1 MSLLKSI
8 KQYMKT
14 GHIKENYSATIPIK
28 DDSVYIELKD
38 VNKTY
43 KTYIE
48 LHKENDRISRIKRKY
63 DDISNRILITAFI
76 QLVIATIIV
85 FFDIVF
91 FDISLLIKVS
101 CSIGSLLLFIISFIF
116 LCKSNSIYYIYDD
129 IHGIANLTSLLKV
142 MNTIDTDEKIGLSI
156 KNKSYGDIIVFKYFD
171 KDNKE
176 LQKKAVELDKIHYCL
191 NSPNKIIGWYD
202 KETHKYMLKY
212 WTTYNGDF

>member
-14 GHIKENYSATIPIK
+14 GNIKENYTAIIPIK
-28 DDSVYIELKD
+28 DDSVSIELKD

-48 LHKENDRISRIKRKY
+48 LNEENDRISRIKRKY
-63 DDISNRILITAFI
+63 DDISYPILITAFI
-76 QLVIATIIV
+76 LLTIATI
-85 FFDIVF
+85 IVF

-101 CSIGSLLLFIISFIF
+101 CSIGSLLLFIPSFIF
-116 LCKSNSIYYIYDD
+116 WYKTDSICYICDD
-129 IHGIANLTSLLKV
+129 IYGIENLTSLLKV

-176 LQKKAVELDKIHYCL
+176 LQKTAIELDKLHYCL

-202 KETHKYMLKY
+202 KEKHEYMLEY

>member
-8 KQYMKT
+8 KQYMKN
-14 GHIKENYSATIPIK
+14 GNIKENYTATIPIK
-28 DDSVYIELKD
+28 DDSVSIELKD

-48 LHKENDRISRIKRKY
+48 LNEENDRISRIKRKY
-63 DDISNRILITAFI
+63 DDISYRILITAFI
-76 QLVIATIIV
+76 LLTIVTI
-85 FFDIVF
+85 IVF

-116 LCKSNSIYYIYDD
+116 WCKKDSICYICDD
-129 IHGIANLTSLLKV
+129 IYGIENLTSLLKV

-156 KNKSYGDIIVFKYFD
+156 KNKSYGDIIVFKYFN

-176 LQKKAVELDKIHYCL
+176 LQKTAIELDKLHYCL

-202 KETHKYMLKY
+202 KEKHEYMLEY

>member
-14 GHIKENYSATIPIK
+14 SNIKENYTATIPIK
-28 DDSVYIELKD
+28 DDSVSIELKD

-48 LHKENDRISRIKRKY
+48 LNEENDRISRIKRKY
-63 DDISNRILITAFI
+63 DDISCRILITAFI
-76 QLVIATIIV
+76 LLTIAAI
-85 FFDIVF
+85 IVF

-116 LCKSNSIYYIYDD
+116 WCKKDSICYICDD
-129 IHGIANLTSLLKV
+129 IYGIENLTSLLKV
-142 MNTIDTDEKIGLSI
+142 MNTIDTHEKIGLSI
-156 KNKSYGDIIVFKYFD
+156 KNKSYGDIIVFKYFN

-176 LQKKAVELDKIHYCL
+176 LQKTAIELDKLHYCL

-202 KETHKYMLKY
+202 KEKHEYMLEY

>member
-14 GHIKENYSATIPIK
+14 GNIKENYTAIIPIK
-28 DDSVYIELKD
+28 DDSVSIELKD

-48 LHKENDRISRIKRKY
+48 LNEENDRISRIKRKY
-63 DDISNRILITAFI
+63 DDISYLILITAFI
-76 QLVIATIIV
+76 LLTIATI
-85 FFDIVF
+85 IVF

-101 CSIGSLLLFIISFIF
+101 CSIGSLLLFIPSFIF
-116 LCKSNSIYYIYDD
+116 WYKTDSICYICDD
-129 IHGIANLTSLLKV
+129 IYGIENLTSLLKV

-156 KNKSYGDIIVFKYFD
+156 KNNSYGDIIVFKYFD

-176 LQKKAVELDKIHYCL
+176 LQKTAIELDKLHYCL

-202 KETHKYMLKY
+202 KEKHEYMLEY

>member
-14 GHIKENYSATIPIK
+14 GNIKENYTATIPIK
-28 DDSVYIELKD
+28 DDSVSIELKD

-43 KTYIE
+43 NTYIE
-48 LHKENDRISRIKRKY
+48 LNEENDRISRIKRKY
-63 DDISNRILITAFI
+63 DDISYRILITAFI
-76 QLVIATIIV
+76 LLTIAAI
-85 FFDIVF
+85 IVF

-101 CSIGSLLLFIISFIF
+101 CSIGSLLLFIIFFIF
-116 LCKSNSIYYIYDD
+116 WYKKDSICYICDD
-129 IHGIANLTSLLKV
+129 IYGIENLTSLLKV
-142 MNTIDTDEKIGLSI
+142 MNTIDTDEKIGFSI

-176 LQKKAVELDKIHYCL
+176 LQKTAIELDKLHYYL

-202 KETHKYMLKY
+202 NELIVY
-212 WTTYNGDF
+212 

>member
-14 GHIKENYSATIPIK
+14 GNIKENYTATIPIK
-28 DDSVYIELKD
+28 DDSVSIELKD
-38 VNKTY
+38 VNTTY

-48 LHKENDRISRIKRKY
+48 LNEENDRISRIKRKY
-63 DDISNRILITAFI
+63 DDISYRILITAFI
-76 QLVIATIIV
+76 LLIIATI
-85 FFDIVF
+85 IVF

-116 LCKSNSIYYIYDD
+116 WYKKDSICYICDD
-129 IHGIANLTSLLKV
+129 IYGIENLTSLLKV

-156 KNKSYGDIIVFKYFD
+156 KNKSYGDIIVFKYFN

-176 LQKKAVELDKIHYCL
+176 LQKTAIELDKIHYCL

-202 KETHKYMLKY
+202 KEKHEYMLEY

>member
-8 KQYMKT
+8 KLYMKT
-14 GHIKENYSATIPIK
+14 GNIKENYTATIPIK
-28 DDSVYIELKD
+28 DDSVSIELNN
-38 VNKTY
+38 VNKIY

-48 LHKENDRISRIKRKY
+48 LNEENSRISRIRRKY
-63 DDISNRILITAFI
+63 NDISYLILITAFI
-76 QLVIATIIV
+76 LLAIAAI
-85 FFDIVF
+85 IVF

-116 LCKSNSIYYIYDD
+116 LCKSDSICYIYDY
-129 IHGIANLTSLLKV
+129 IYGIGNLTILLKV
-142 MNTIDTDEKIGLSI
+142 MNTIDTDEKIGFSI

-176 LQKKAVELDKIHYCL
+176 HQKTAIELDKIHYCL

-202 KETHKYMLKY
+202 EEKNKYMIEY
-212 WTTYNGDF
+212 YTAYNEDF

>member
-14 GHIKENYSATIPIK
+14 SNIKENYTATIPIK
-28 DDSVYIELKD
+28 DDSVSIELKD

-48 LHKENDRISRIKRKY
+48 LNEENDRISRIKRKY
-63 DDISNRILITAFI
+63 DDISYRILITAFI
-76 QLVIATIIV
+76 LLTIAAI
-85 FFDIVF
+85 IVF

-116 LCKSNSIYYIYDD
+116 WCKKDSICYICDD
-129 IHGIANLTSLLKV
+129 IYGIENLTSLLKV

-156 KNKSYGDIIVFKYFD
+156 KNKSYGDIIVFKYLD

-176 LQKKAVELDKIHYCL
+176 LQKTAIELDKIHYCL

-202 KETHKYMLKY
+202 EENYKYMIEY
-212 WTTYNGDF
+212 YTTYNEEF

>member
-14 GHIKENYSATIPIK
+14 GNIKENYTATIPIK
-28 DDSVYIELKD
+28 DDSVSIELNN
-38 VNKTY
+38 VNKIY

-48 LHKENDRISRIKRKY
+48 LNEENSRISRIRRKY
-63 DDISNRILITAFI
+63 NDISYLILITAFI
-76 QLVIATIIV
+76 LLAIAAI
-85 FFDIVF
+85 IVF

-116 LCKSNSIYYIYDD
+116 LRKSDSICYIYDY
-129 IHGIANLTSLLKV
+129 IYGIGNLTILLKV
-142 MNTIDTDEKIGLSI
+142 MNTIDTDEKIGFSI

-176 LQKKAVELDKIHYCL
+176 HQKTAIELDKIHYCL

-202 KETHKYMLKY
+202 EEKNKYMIEY
-212 WTTYNGDF
+212 YTTYNEDF

>member
-14 GHIKENYSATIPIK
+14 GNIKENYTATIPIK
-28 DDSVYIELKD
+28 DDSVSIELNN
-38 VNKTY
+38 VNKIY

-48 LHKENDRISRIKRKY
+48 LNEENSRISRIRRKY
-63 DDISNRILITAFI
+63 NDISYLILITAFI
-76 QLVIATIIV
+76 LLAIAAI
-85 FFDIVF
+85 IVF

-116 LCKSNSIYYIYDD
+116 LCKSDSICYIYDY
-129 IHGIANLTSLLKV
+129 IYGIGNLTILLKV
-142 MNTIDTDEKIGLSI
+142 MNTIDTDEKIGFSI

-176 LQKKAVELDKIHYCL
+176 HQKTAIELDKIHYCL

-202 KETHKYMLKY
+202 KEKHKYMLEY

>member
-14 GHIKENYSATIPIK
+14 SNIKENYTATIPIK
-28 DDSVYIELKD
+28 DDSVSIELKD

-48 LHKENDRISRIKRKY
+48 LNEENDRISRIRRKY
-63 DDISNRILITAFI
+63 NDISYLILITAFI
-76 QLVIATIIV
+76 LLAIAAI
-85 FFDIVF
+85 IVF

-116 LCKSNSIYYIYDD
+116 LCKSDSICYIYDY
-129 IHGIANLTSLLKV
+129 ICGIGNLTILLKV
-142 MNTIDTDEKIGLSI
+142 MNTIDTDEKIGFSI

-176 LQKKAVELDKIHYCL
+176 HQKTAIELDKIHYCL

-202 KETHKYMLKY
+202 KEKHKYMLEY

>member
-14 GHIKENYSATIPIK
+14 SNIKENYTATIPIK
-28 DDSVYIELKD
+28 DDSVSIELKD

-43 KTYIE
+43 NTYIE
-48 LHKENDRISRIKRKY
+48 LNEENDRISRIKRKY
-63 DDISNRILITAFI
+63 DDISYRIFITAFI
-76 QLVIATIIV
+76 LLTIATI
-85 FFDIVF
+85 IVF

-116 LCKSNSIYYIYDD
+116 WYKKDSICYICDD
-129 IHGIANLTSLLKV
+129 IYGIENLTSLLKV

-176 LQKKAVELDKIHYCL
+176 LQKTAIELDKLHYYL

-202 KETHKYMLKY
+202 EENYKYMIEY
-212 WTTYNGDF
+212 YTTYNEEF

>member
-14 GHIKENYSATIPIK
+14 GNIKENYTAIIHIK
-28 DDSVYIELKD
+28 DDSVSIELKD

-48 LHKENDRISRIKRKY
+48 LNEENDRISRIKRKY
-63 DDISNRILITAFI
+63 DDISYLILITAFI
-76 QLVIATIIV
+76 LLTIATI
-85 FFDIVF
+85 IVF

-101 CSIGSLLLFIISFIF
+101 CSIGSLLLFIPSFIF
-116 LCKSNSIYYIYDD
+116 WYKTDSICYICDD
-129 IHGIANLTSLLKV
+129 IYGIENLTSLLKV

-176 LQKKAVELDKIHYCL
+176 LQKTAIELDKLHYCL

-202 KETHKYMLKY
+202 KEKHEYMLEY

>member
-14 GHIKENYSATIPIK
+14 SNIKENYTATIPIK
-28 DDSVYIELKD
+28 DDSVSIELKD

-48 LHKENDRISRIKRKY
+48 LNEENDRISRIKRKY
-63 DDISNRILITAFI
+63 DDISCRILITAFI
-76 QLVIATIIV
+76 LLTIAAI
-85 FFDIVF
+85 IVF

-116 LCKSNSIYYIYDD
+116 WCKKDSICYICDD
-129 IHGIANLTSLLKV
+129 IYGIENLTSLLKV

-156 KNKSYGDIIVFKYFD
+156 KNKSYGDIIVFKYFN

-176 LQKKAVELDKIHYCL
+176 LQKTAIELDKLHYCL

-202 KETHKYMLKY
+202 KEKHEYMLEY

>member
-14 GHIKENYSATIPIK
+14 GNIKENYTATIPIK
-28 DDSVYIELKD
+28 DDSVSIELKD

-48 LHKENDRISRIKRKY
+48 LNEENDRISRIKRKY
-63 DDISNRILITAFI
+63 DDISYRILITAFI
-76 QLVIATIIV
+76 LLTIAAIIV
-85 FFDIVF
+85 FFDIN
-91 FDISLLIKVS
+91 LLIKVS

-116 LCKSNSIYYIYDD
+116 WCKKDSICYICDD
-129 IHGIANLTSLLKV
+129 IYGIENLTSLLKV

-176 LQKKAVELDKIHYCL
+176 LQKTAIELDKLHYWL
-191 NSPNKIIGWYD
+191 NFPNKIIGWYD
-202 KETHKYMLKY
+202 KEKHEYMLEY
-212 WTTYNGDF
+212 WTTYNGEF

>member
-14 GHIKENYSATIPIK
+14 GNIKENYTATIPIK
-28 DDSVYIELKD
+28 DDSVSIELNN
-38 VNKTY
+38 VNKIY

-48 LHKENDRISRIKRKY
+48 LNEENDRISRIKRKY
-63 DDISNRILITAFI
+63 DDISYRILITAFI
-76 QLVIATIIV
+76 LLAIAAI
-85 FFDIVF
+85 IVF

-116 LCKSNSIYYIYDD
+116 SCKSDSICYIYDY
-129 IHGIANLTSLLKV
+129 ICGIGNLTILLKV
-142 MNTIDTDEKIGLSI
+142 MNTIDTDEKIGFSI

-176 LQKKAVELDKIHYCL
+176 HQKTAIELDKIHYCL

-202 KETHKYMLKY
+202 KEKHKYMLEY

>member
-14 GHIKENYSATIPIK
+14 GNIKENYTATIPIK
-28 DDSVYIELKD
+28 DDSVSIELKD

-48 LHKENDRISRIKRKY
+48 LNEENDRISRIRRKY
-63 DDISNRILITAFI
+63 NDISYLILITAFI
-76 QLVIATIIV
+76 LLAIAAI
-85 FFDIVF
+85 IVF

-116 LCKSNSIYYIYDD
+116 LCKSDSICYIYNY
-129 IHGIANLTSLLKV
+129 ICGIGNLTILLKV
-142 MNTIDTDEKIGLSI
+142 MNTIDTDEKIGFSI

-176 LQKKAVELDKIHYCL
+176 HQKTAIELDKIHYCL

-202 KETHKYMLKY
+202 KEKHKYMLEY

>member
-14 GHIKENYSATIPIK
+14 GNIKENYTATIPIK
-28 DDSVYIELKD
+28 DDSVSIELKD

-43 KTYIE
+43 NTYIE
-48 LHKENDRISRIKRKY
+48 LNEENDRISRIKRKY
-63 DDISNRILITAFI
+63 DDISYRILITAFI
-76 QLVIATIIV
+76 LLTIAAI
-85 FFDIVF
+85 IVF

-116 LCKSNSIYYIYDD
+116 WYKKDSICYICDD
-129 IHGIANLTSLLKV
+129 IYGIENLTSLLKV

-176 LQKKAVELDKIHYCL
+176 LQKTAIELDKLHYYL

-202 KETHKYMLKY
+202 KEKHKYMLEY

>member
-14 GHIKENYSATIPIK
+14 GNIKENYTATIPIK
-28 DDSVYIELKD
+28 DDSVSIELKD

-48 LHKENDRISRIKRKY
+48 LNEENDRISRIKRKY
-63 DDISNRILITAFI
+63 DDISYRILITAFI
-76 QLVIATIIV
+76 LLTIAAIIV
-85 FFDIVF
+85 FFDIN
-91 FDISLLIKVS
+91 LLIKVS

-116 LCKSNSIYYIYDD
+116 LCKSDSICYIYNY
-129 IHGIANLTSLLKV
+129 IYGIGNLTRLLKV
-142 MNTIDTDEKIGLSI
+142 MNTIDTDNKIGFSI
-156 KNKSYGDIIVFKYFD
+156 KNKSYGDSIVFKYFD

-176 LQKKAVELDKIHYCL
+176 LQKTAIELDKLHYCL

-202 KETHKYMLKY
+202 KEKHEYMLEY

>member
-1 MSLLKSI
+1 MSLSKSI
-8 KQYMKT
+8 KQYIKT
-14 GHIKENYSATIPIK
+14 GNIKENYTATIPIK
-28 DDSVYIELKD
+28 DDSVSIELKD

-48 LHKENDRISRIKRKY
+48 LHEENDRISRIKRKY
-63 DDISNRILITAFI
+63 DDISYRILITAFI
-76 QLVIATIIV
+76 LLAIAAI
-85 FFDIVF
+85 IVF

-116 LCKSNSIYYIYDD
+116 LRKNDSICYIYDD
-129 IHGIANLTSLLKV
+129 IHGIENLTSLLKV
-142 MNTIDTDEKIGLSI
+142 MNTIDTDEEIGLSI

-176 LQKKAVELDKIHYCL
+176 LQKTAIELDKIHYCL

-202 KETHKYMLKY
+202 EEKNKYMIEY
-212 WTTYNGDF
+212 YTTYNGDF

>member
-1 MSLLKSI
+1 MSLLESI

-14 GHIKENYSATIPIK
+14 GNIKENYTATIPIQ
-28 DDSVYIELKD
+28 DDSVSIELKD

-48 LHKENDRISRIKRKY
+48 LHEENDRISRIKRKY
-63 DDISNRILITAFI
+63 DDISYLILITACILFA
-76 QLVIATIIV
+76 IATI
-85 FFDIVF
+85 IVF

-101 CSIGSLLLFIISFIF
+101 CSIGSLLLFIIVYIF
-116 LCKSNSIYYIYDD
+116 WRKNDSICYIRDD
-129 IHGIANLTSLLKV
+129 IYGIQNLTSLLMV

-156 KNKSYGDIIVFKYFD
+156 ENKSYGDIIVFKYFD

-176 LQKKAVELDKIHYCL
+176 LQKTAIELDKIHYCL

-202 KETHKYMLKY
+202 KEKHEYMLEY
-212 WTTYNGDF
+212 WITYNGDF

>member
-14 GHIKENYSATIPIK
+14 GNIKENYTTTIPIK
-28 DDSVYIELKD
+28 DDNISVELKD
-38 VNKTY
+38 VDKAYKAYIKIDEENNKRN
-43 KTYIE
+43 KII
-48 LHKENDRISRIKRKY
+48 NKY
-63 DDISNRILITAFI
+63 FDISWLSVIAAFI
-76 QLVIATIIV
+76 LLTIAAI
-85 FFDIVF
+85 IVF

-116 LCKSNSIYYIYDD
+116 WRKIDSICYICDD
-129 IHGIANLTSLLKV
+129 IYGIENLTSLLKA
-142 MNTIDTDEKIGLSI
+142 MNTIDTDEQIGLSI

-176 LQKKAVELDKIHYCL
+176 LQKTDIELDKLHYCL

-202 KETHKYMLKY
+202 EEKHKYMLEY

>member
-14 GHIKENYSATIPIK
+14 GNIKENYTATIPIK
-28 DDSVYIELKD
+28 DDSVSIELKD

-48 LHKENDRISRIKRKY
+48 LHEENDRISRMKRKY
-63 DDISNRILITAFI
+63 DDISYLILITACILFA
-76 QLVIATIIV
+76 IATI
-85 FFDIVF
+85 IVF

-101 CSIGSLLLFIISFIF
+101 CSIGGLLLFIISFIF
-116 LCKSNSIYYIYDD
+116 LRKSDSICYISDD
-129 IHGIANLTSLLKV
+129 IHGIANLTSLLMV
-142 MNTIDTDEKIGLSI
+142 MNTIDADEKIGLSI
-156 KNKSYGDIIVFKYFD
+156 ENKSYGDIIVFKYFD
-171 KDNKE
+171 KNNKE
-176 LQKKAVELDKIHYCL
+176 LQKTAIELDKIHYCL

-202 KETHKYMLKY
+202 KEKHEYMLEY

>member
-14 GHIKENYSATIPIK
+14 GNIKENYTAIIPIK
-28 DDSVYIELKD
+28 DDSVSIELKD

-48 LHKENDRISRIKRKY
+48 LNEENDRISRIKRKY
-63 DDISNRILITAFI
+63 DDISYRILITAFI
-76 QLVIATIIV
+76 LLTIAAIIV
-85 FFDIVF
+85 FFDIN
-91 FDISLLIKVS
+91 LLIKVS

-116 LCKSNSIYYIYDD
+116 WCKKDSICYICDD
-129 IHGIANLTSLLKV
+129 IYGIENLTSLLKV

-176 LQKKAVELDKIHYCL
+176 LQKTAIELDKLHYCL

-202 KETHKYMLKY
+202 KEKHEYMLEY

>member
-14 GHIKENYSATIPIK
+14 SNIKENYIATIPIK
-28 DDSVYIELKD
+28 DDSVSIELKD

-48 LHKENDRISRIKRKY
+48 LNEENDRISRIKRKY
-63 DDISNRILITAFI
+63 DDISYRILITAFI
-76 QLVIATIIV
+76 LLTIATI
-85 FFDIVF
+85 IVF

-116 LCKSNSIYYIYDD
+116 LCKSDSICYIYDY
-129 IHGIANLTSLLKV
+129 IYGIGNLTRLLKV
-142 MNTIDTDEKIGLSI
+142 MNTIDTDEKIGFSI

-176 LQKKAVELDKIHYCL
+176 HQKTAIELDKIHYCL

-202 KETHKYMLKY
+202 KEKHKYMLEY

>member
-14 GHIKENYSATIPIK
+14 GNIKENYTATIPIK
-28 DDSVYIELKD
+28 DDSVSIELNN
-38 VNKTY
+38 VNKIY

-48 LHKENDRISRIKRKY
+48 LNEENSRISRIRRKY
-63 DDISNRILITAFI
+63 NDISYLILITAFI
-76 QLVIATIIV
+76 LLAIAAI
-85 FFDIVF
+85 IVF

-116 LCKSNSIYYIYDD
+116 LCKSGSICYIYDY
-129 IHGIANLTSLLKV
+129 IYGIGNLTILLKV
-142 MNTIDTDEKIGLSI
+142 MNTIDTDEKIGFSI

-176 LQKKAVELDKIHYCL
+176 HQKTAIELDKIHYCL

-202 KETHKYMLKY
+202 KEKHKYMLEY

>member
-14 GHIKENYSATIPIK
+14 GNIKENYTAIIPIK
-28 DDSVYIELKD
+28 DDSVSIELKD

-48 LHKENDRISRIKRKY
+48 LNEENDRISRIKRKY
-63 DDISNRILITAFI
+63 DDISYLILITAFI
-76 QLVIATIIV
+76 LLTIATI
-85 FFDIVF
+85 IVF

-101 CSIGSLLLFIISFIF
+101 CSIGSLLLFIPSFIF
-116 LCKSNSIYYIYDD
+116 WYKTDSICYICDD
-129 IHGIANLTSLLKV
+129 IYGIENLTSLLKV
-142 MNTIDTDEKIGLSI
+142 MNTIDTDEKIGISI

-176 LQKKAVELDKIHYCL
+176 LQKTAIELDKLHYCL

-202 KETHKYMLKY
+202 KEKHEYMLEY

>member
-14 GHIKENYSATIPIK
+14 GNIKENYTATIPIK
-28 DDSVYIELKD
+28 DDSVSIELKD

-48 LHKENDRISRIKRKY
+48 LNEENDRISRIKRKY
-63 DDISNRILITAFI
+63 DDISYRILITAFI
-76 QLVIATIIV
+76 LLTIAAIIV
-85 FFDIVF
+85 FFDIN
-91 FDISLLIKVS
+91 LLIKVS

-116 LCKSNSIYYIYDD
+116 WCKKDSICYICDD
-129 IHGIANLTSLLKV
+129 IYGIENQTSLLKV

-176 LQKKAVELDKIHYCL
+176 LQKTAIELDKLHYCL

-202 KETHKYMLKY
+202 KEKHEYMLEY

>member
-8 KQYMKT
+8 KQYIKT
-14 GHIKENYSATIPIK
+14 GNIKENYTTTIPIK
-28 DDSVYIELKD
+28 DDSVSIELNN
-38 VNKTY
+38 VNKIY

-48 LHKENDRISRIKRKY
+48 LNEENNRISRIKRKY
-63 DDISNRILITAFI
+63 DDISYRILITAFI
-76 QLVIATIIV
+76 LLSIAAI
-85 FFDIVF
+85 IVF

-116 LCKSNSIYYIYDD
+116 LCKSDSICYIDDYIY
-129 IHGIANLTSLLKV
+129 GIGNLTILLKV
-142 MNTIDTDEKIGLSI
+142 MNTIDTDEKIGFSI

-176 LQKKAVELDKIHYCL
+176 HQKTAIELDKIHYCL

-202 KETHKYMLKY
+202 KEKHKYMLEY

>member
-8 KQYMKT
+8 KQYIKT
-14 GHIKENYSATIPIK
+14 GNIKENYTTTIPIK
-28 DDSVYIELKD
+28 DDSVSIELNN
-38 VNKTY
+38 VNKIY

-48 LHKENDRISRIKRKY
+48 LNEENNRISRIKRKY
-63 DDISNRILITAFI
+63 DDISYRILITAFI
-76 QLVIATIIV
+76 LLSIAAI
-85 FFDIVF
+85 IVF

-116 LCKSNSIYYIYDD
+116 LCKSDSICYIYDY
-129 IHGIANLTSLLKV
+129 IYGIGNLTILLKV
-142 MNTIDTDEKIGLSI
+142 MNTIDTDEKIGFSI

-176 LQKKAVELDKIHYCL
+176 HQKTAIELDKIHYCL

-202 KETHKYMLKY
+202 KEKHKYMLEY

>member
-14 GHIKENYSATIPIK
+14 GNIKENYTATIPIK
-28 DDSVYIELKD
+28 DDSVSIELKD

-48 LHKENDRISRIKRKY
+48 LNEENDRISRIRRKY
-63 DDISNRILITAFI
+63 NDISYRILITAFI
-76 QLVIATIIV
+76 LLAIAAI
-85 FFDIVF
+85 IVF

-116 LCKSNSIYYIYDD
+116 LCKSDSICYIYDY
-129 IHGIANLTSLLKV
+129 ICGIGNLTILLKV
-142 MNTIDTDEKIGLSI
+142 MNTIDTDEKIGFSI

-176 LQKKAVELDKIHYCL
+176 HQKTAIELDKIHYCL

-202 KETHKYMLKY
+202 KEKHKYMLEY

>member
-14 GHIKENYSATIPIK
+14 GNIKENYTATIPIK
-28 DDSVYIELKD
+28 DDSVSIELNN
-38 VNKTY
+38 VNKIY

-48 LHKENDRISRIKRKY
+48 LNEENDRISRIKRKY
-63 DDISNRILITAFI
+63 DDISYRILITAFI
-76 QLVIATIIV
+76 LLAIAAI
-85 FFDIVF
+85 IVF

-116 LCKSNSIYYIYDD
+116 LCKSDSICYIYDY
-129 IHGIANLTSLLKV
+129 ICGIGNLTILLKV
-142 MNTIDTDEKIGLSI
+142 MNTIDTDEKIGFSI

-176 LQKKAVELDKIHYCL
+176 HQKTAIELDKIHYCL

-202 KETHKYMLKY
+202 KEKHKYMLEY

>member
-14 GHIKENYSATIPIK
+14 GNIKENYTATIPIK
-28 DDSVYIELKD
+28 DDSVSMELKD

-48 LHKENDRISRIKRKY
+48 LNEENDRISRIKRKY
-63 DDISNRILITAFI
+63 DDISYRILITAFI
-76 QLVIATIIV
+76 LLTIAAIIV
-85 FFDIVF
+85 FFDIN
-91 FDISLLIKVS
+91 LLIKVS

-116 LCKSNSIYYIYDD
+116 WCKKDSICYICDD
-129 IHGIANLTSLLKV
+129 IYGIENLTSLLKV

-176 LQKKAVELDKIHYCL
+176 LQKTAIELDKLHYCL

-202 KETHKYMLKY
+202 KEKHEYMLEY

>member
-14 GHIKENYSATIPIK
+14 GNIKENYTAIIPIK
-28 DDSVYIELKD
+28 DDSVSIELKD

-48 LHKENDRISRIKRKY
+48 LNEENDRISRIKRKY
-63 DDISNRILITAFI
+63 DDISYLILITAFI
-76 QLVIATIIV
+76 LLTIATI
-85 FFDIVF
+85 IVF

-101 CSIGSLLLFIISFIF
+101 CSIGSLLLFIPSFIF
-116 LCKSNSIYYIYDD
+116 WYKTDSICYICDD
-129 IHGIANLTSLLKV
+129 IYGIENLTSLLKV

-156 KNKSYGDIIVFKYFD
+156 KNNSYGDIIVFKYFD

-176 LQKKAVELDKIHYCL
+176 LQKTAIELDKLHYCL
-191 NSPNKIIGWYD
+191 NSPNKITGWYD
-202 KETHKYMLKY
+202 KEKHEYMLEY